1 MSILTTLGSCS
12 GIDTTQLISDLV
24 AAQRETTDLVL
35 TARQTAVEAKISSMS
50 QVSSALSAFSTALN
64 SLVGSGALNRPT
76 PSTGTATLLAT
87 PPAAEAAPGIS
98 SATQVPQ
105 LAPRPPL
112 ASAPAP
118 DKNAP
123 LGKAPQTTRLATAR
137 RTLPTPPA

>member
-64 SLVGSGALNRPT
+64 SLVGSGALNRLT
-76 PSTGTATLLAT
+76 SSSDTATLIASSTGTD
-87 PPAAEAAPGIS
+87 AASGIS
-98 SATQVPQ
+98 SALEVPQ
-105 LAPRPPL
+105 LAGRQTP
-112 ASAPAP
+112 ASAPVAHTHAHIGPGAP
-118 DKNAP
+118 TDG
-123 LGKAPQTTRLATAR
+123 LR
-137 RTLPTPPA
+137 PANR